1 VFNSVFWLFAPTNTF
16 LIRTQQEIT
25 GKKSNCRYNYRQLN
39 IFWRFDMC
47 EACGCSEAKEANTD
61 QTFEEKVKDTIESIR
76 GALQS
81 HGGDVELVGI
91 DDDNTV
97 KVRLQGACQGC
108 PGAAMTMKQGIER
121 ILKEKVPEVKEVI
134 AVD

>member
-1 VFNSVFWLFAPTNTF
+1 
-16 LIRTQQEIT
+16 
-25 GKKSNCRYNYRQLN
+25 
-39 IFWRFDMC
+39 MC
-47 EACGCSEAKEANTD
+47 DKCGCSEANTD
-61 QTFEEKVKDTIESIR
+61 QTLEEKVKDTIESLR

-108 PGAAMTMKQGIER
+108 PGAAMTMKEGIER
-121 ILKEKVPEVKEVI
+121 ILKDKVPEVKEVV

>member
-1 VFNSVFWLFAPTNTF
+1 
-16 LIRTQQEIT
+16 
-25 GKKSNCRYNYRQLN
+25 
-39 IFWRFDMC
+39 MC
-47 EACGCSEAKEANTD
+47 EGCGCSPPEAEKTLNEQAKETLDA
-61 QTFEEKVKDTIESIR
+61 VRES
-76 GALQS
+76 LQS

-108 PGAAMTMKQGIER
+108 PGAAMTMKNGIEK
-121 ILKEKVPEVKEVI
+121 ILKEKVPAVKEVV